1 MLEGKYEENRVSKDV
16 ELTPQRNRS
25 EQEQK
30 QRNEKELREIKN
42 QRKMMKR
49 KRDE

>member
-1 MLEGKYEENRVSKDV
+1 MLEGKYEKNRVSKDV

-30 QRNEKELREIKN
+30 QKNEKELREIKN
-42 QRKMMKR
+42 QRKN
-49 KRDE
+49 DEKKER

>member
-42 QRKMMKR
+42 QRKN
-49 KRDE
+49 DEKKER

>member
-25 EQEQK
+25 EQKQK

-42 QRKMMKR
+42 QRKN
-49 KRDE
+49 DEKKER

>member
-16 ELTPQRNRS
+16 ELTAQRNRS

-42 QRKMMKR
+42 QRKN
-49 KRDE
+49 DEKKER